1 MIKKEN
7 LILLI
12 LMLLLAPTAIL
23 SSGMNFLAYA
33 TATTVIY
40 VDPSSVSGVAPN
52 GQFTVSVK
60 IANVTNLYG
69 FDIKFSWNPA
79 ILKHVSHQAKVPVET
94 YSDGVLHEPYLPVRD
109 TVNDASGTYSVAFSS
124 MAPAPS
130 FNGSGTVFTI
140 TFKVLAYGKSALA
153 FTSVKLAGYGV
164 PPPPIPFESHDG
176 NFVNFVP
183 PPAKLYVDP
192 NKIFNA
198 SLVPPENFS
207 IDIKTK
213 DLYWLSRFEFW
224 LAYNTSILDTALVIV
239 KPPFTSPITQ
249 IFEDQGKIRVGGSTT
264 TISGNLTLATIT
276 FNVTKIGETTFHLYN
291 VTLINDVGNP
301 ITYDPPVDG
310 YFNNLLL
317 AKLYVYPH
325 QIIDPTMVPG
335 SVFTI
340 EIKMQG
346 AADFYGYEFTLDY
359 DPKVI
364 GCIGV
369 IIVPPNNDTNYNT
382 RIETNSALGRL
393 LVNVSYYVPAQPLI
407 VMGPT
412 TVETIYF
419 QVKGY
424 GLTVLDLHNIKFVD
438 KGGNNIPRI
447 EDGSEDGLFATLT
460 ADVAILRIDISKNKV
475 YPNRNVTISVVAGN
489 VGDLHA
495 SFNVTVF
502 GNATKI
508 STQSVPNLMPHQ
520 NVTLTFLWN
529 TTGLTPGNNFTIS
542 AEASHAQ
549 YEINF
554 VNNRLV
560 DGFVFIKMF
569 GDLNGDRVIDI
580 YDITAAT
587 AAYGSKPGDPQWNE
601 DADLAPLYGIIDIY
615 DIITIVS
622 QYGKTY

>member
-7 LILLI
+7 LVLLI
-12 LMLLLAPTAIL
+12 SMLLLAPTAIL
-23 SSGMNFLAYA
+23 SSGMNLAYA

-40 VDPSSVSGVAPN
+40 VDPSLVSGVAPN

-60 IANVTNLYG
+60 IANVTNLYA
-69 FDIKFSWNPA
+69 FDIILSWNPS
-79 ILKHVSHQAKVPVET
+79 ILKHVSHQVRIPVAT
-94 YSDGVLHEPYLPVRD
+94 YPDGVLHEPYLPVRD
-109 TVNDASGTYSVAFSS
+109 TVNDTSGTYNAAFSS

-140 TFKVLAYGKSALA
+140 TFKVLAYGQSALA
-153 FTSVKLAGYGV
+153 FTSVKLANHEV
-164 PPPPIPFESHDG
+164 PPTPIPFETHNG

-198 SLVPPENFS
+198 SLVPPKNFS
-207 IDIKTK
+207 IDIKIK

-224 LAYNTSILDTALVIV
+224 LAYNTSILDTALVTV

-276 FNVTKIGETTFHLYN
+276 FNVTKIGETAFHLYN
-291 VTLINDVGNP
+291 VTLINDMGNP

-364 GCIGV
+364 ACVGV

-382 RIETNSALGRL
+382 TIEANSALGRL

-407 VMGPT
+407 VIDPT

-419 QVKGY
+419 QVKSY

-438 KGGNNIPRI
+438 KEGKNIPRI

-489 VGDLHA
+489 VGDLPA

-502 GNATKI
+502 RNATKI
-508 STQSVPNLMPHQ
+508 STQSVPNLLPHQ

-542 AEASHAQ
+542 AEASHVQ

-554 VNNRLV
+554 ANNRLV
-560 DGFVFIKMF
+560 DGFVFIKML
-569 GDLNGDRVIDI
+569 GDLDGNRVIDI
-580 YDITAAT
+580 YDVTAAT
-587 AAYGSKPGDPQWNE
+587 IAYDSKVGDPLWNE
-601 DADLAPLYGIIDIY
+601 DADLAPPYGIIDIY
-615 DIITIVS
+615 DVVTIAS